1 LALSRFQG
9 ENRMGTSF
17 ERLEEA
23 HIKFIRKQRIFF
35 TGSAAG
41 GSRVN
46 ISPRGTDA
54 LRILSETSVA
64 YRDLTGSG
72 NETAAHI
79 AAGGNMTIMFCAF
92 SGPPSILRLYGKG
105 ECLLAGTPA
114 YESLLASAFDGEAP
128 RGTRHIIRMSVEMVQ
143 RSCGFGV
150 PLFAYKGERE
160 TLAEWT
166 ARKSDAEMAD
176 YRKRKN
182 RQSVDGLPAE
192 IPDRL

>member
-1 LALSRFQG
+1 
-9 ENRMGTSF
+9 MGASF
-17 ERLEEA
+17 ERLQEA

-35 TGSAAG
+35 TGSAAD
-41 GSRVN
+41 GSKVN
-46 ISPRGTDA
+46 ISPRGTEA
-54 LRILSETSVA
+54 LRFLSDTSVA

-114 YESLLASAFDGEAP
+114 YEALLASAFDGEAP
-128 RGTRHIIRMSVEMVQ
+128 RGTRHIIRVSIEMVQ

-150 PLFAYKGERE
+150 PLFAYEGERE

-166 ARKSDAEMAD
+166 DKKTDEEISD
-176 YRKRKN
+176 YRRRKN
-182 RQSVDGLPAE
+182 QLSLDGLPAA
-192 IPDRL
+192 IPDPL